1 MELISVLSAL
11 LVNLINLLVSI
22 LYTNRIMKYKWR
34 DFIKKFYLMM
44 LLRFTIIL
52 SLFFYFLKI
61 LKMDELALSL
71 TFILSYFIVLIIEI
85 LYLNKRYNRL
95 FQKQAK
101 EITKEN

>member
-1 MELISVLSAL
+1 
-11 LVNLINLLVSI
+11 
-22 LYTNRIMKYKWR
+22 
-34 DFIKKFYLMM
+34 M

>member
-1 MELISVLSAL
+1 
-11 LVNLINLLVSI
+11 
-22 LYTNRIMKYKWR
+22 
-34 DFIKKFYLMM
+34 
-44 LLRFTIIL
+44 
-52 SLFFYFLKI
+52 
-61 LKMDELALSL
+61 MDELALSL

>member
-1 MELISVLSAL
+1 
-11 LVNLINLLVSI
+11 
-22 LYTNRIMKYKWR
+22 MKYKWR